1 MQFTKLPTHLSER
14 LISKIC
20 LKNFTISELILT
32 MILNDDFRVQLFN
45 LKIEE
50 VGRYSLNFNR
60 EETSLD
66 SLQFDN
72 DKMIKKFEELLF
84 DGWITI
90 KLFITGDTTEFGV
103 LFKYSK
109 RCDFICKDSSDSVE
123 KKTEYV
129 LDPSISS
136 MDVSS
141 NALQCFNDCFKL
153 MNVNVKINMEVE
165 PALEYL
171 DNVIKSRI
179 TLEKYRFYFE
189 LNYTLEM
196 NNEECVDKMLSEF
209 EMFDNFLK
217 THKIKVDVFRIELTV
232 ILNPGR
238 HTSLTM
244 LTSGDYFVKKIKKV
258 NLCNA
263 RSGKRRYKYDYIKNF
278 EYMETL
284 NFQGFDFIGYGTL
297 GSLKRMKYLKEI
309 DFSSANVDH
318 SFLSKGLPKKIE
330 TIKISQ
336 TKDVR
341 YPFSIF
347 DIPSSLKILEIT
359 IHKSINN
366 IKYYNFEKFN
376 FTYAVNLSQLHFIDF
391 SNFRFEIEIKGLKKV
406 PKNLKYILYFEN
418 YSTWNYER
426 SIRIFGNSMD
436 GIYSNINKNN
446 RNLWLVRN

>member
-32 MILNDDFRVQLFN
+32 MIFNDDFRVQLFN

-50 VGRYSLNFNR
+50 VGRYCLNFNR

-72 DKMIKKFEELLF
+72 DKMIKKFEKLII
-84 DGWITI
+84 DGCISI
-90 KLFITGDTTEFGV
+90 ELFITGDTTNFDV

-109 RCDFICKDSSDSVE
+109 RCDFICKNDNDSVE
-123 KKTEYV
+123 KKAEYV
-129 LDPSISS
+129 FDPRILS

-141 NALQCFNDCFKL
+141 NALQCFDDRFKL
-153 MNVNVKINMEVE
+153 MSVNVKINMKVKY
-165 PALEYL
+165 ALEYL
-171 DNVIKSRI
+171 NKLIKSRM
-179 TLEKYRFYFE
+179 TLQKYRFFFDLE
-189 LNYTLEM
+189 HTLEM
-196 NNEECVDKMLSEF
+196 NNEESVDKMVSEF

-217 THKIKVDVFRIELTV
+217 THKIKVDNLKIDLTV
-232 ILNPGR
+232 IFNPGR

-244 LTSGDYFVKKIKKV
+244 LTSSDYFVKKIKKV

-263 RSGKRRYKYDYIKNF
+263 RSGKRCYKYDYIKNF

-284 NFQGFDFIGYGTL
+284 NFEGFDFIGYSTL
-297 GSLKRMKYLKEI
+297 GSLRRMKYLKEI
-309 DFSSANVDH
+309 DFSSANVDF

-330 TIKISQ
+330 KIKIFQ
-336 TKDVR
+336 TKDFR
-341 YPFSIF
+341 YPFSTF
-347 DIPSSLKILEIT
+347 VIPSSLKILKIT
-359 IHKSINN
+359 THKNRKN
-366 IKYYNFEKFN
+366 DNFEKFD
-376 FTYAVNLSQLHFIDF
+376 FTYAVNLSQIHLIE
-391 SNFRFEIEIKGLKKV
+391 SSIVRFEIVIKGLKKV
-406 PKNLKYILYFEN
+406 PKNLKYILYFDN
-418 YSTWNYER
+418 FSPWNPEQ